1 MNTKWKWINI
11 AGIPKWKVLKALWES
26 SHEQGLSFMGV
37 PTQPVTDE
45 TFINI
50 INDRV
55 GKEYHDA
62 MYFDYVMGRVIKCDL
77 IDDVFDPHLY
87 DRECGAGAAEAA
99 IKSLMKSE
107 MNSMIIDTINTYVGD
122 RK

>member
-1 MNTKWKWINI
+1 M
-11 AGIPKWKVLKALWES
+11 LKALWEN
-26 SHEQGLSFMGV
+26 SHEQGLSFLGAS
-37 PTQPVTDE
+37 TQHITDE

-87 DRECGAGAAEAA
+87 GRECGAGAAEAA
-99 IKSLMKSE
+99 IQSLMKSE
-107 MNSMIIDTINTYVGD
+107 MYSMIADTINTYVGG